1 MVGWFVVGGEYRRA
15 AAAAGW
21 ECGGSRYLGAGAHGG
36 KVRTQP
42 GGDLGCSSPQRK
54 PGGHPTLAGALS
66 IHLPGQDRRGNL
78 GALPGVRTAGYHASR
93 FALASRNLQPGAS
106 ILTGY

>member
-1 MVGWFVVGGEYRRA
+1 M
-15 AAAAGW
+15 
-21 ECGGSRYLGAGAHGG
+21 GGSLSGVRTAVPLLRPGG
-36 KVRTQP
+36 SAAVVATRAQGRMVDKVRTQP

-106 ILTGY
+106 IVTGC